1 MLSAR
6 EYAKMKGVEFVGKL
20 KMSYEWYGMGKKQKV
35 WTDEAGNKFYP
46 GISHPTIVLVN
57 GKIL

>member
-1 MLSAR
+1 MLTAR
-6 EYAKMKGVEFVGKL
+6 QYAKMKGVEFTGKL
-20 KMSYEWYGMGKKQKV
+20 KMSWEGYGVGQKQRV

-46 GISHPTIVLVN
+46 GVSHPTIVLVN

>member
-6 EYAKMKGVEFVGKL
+6 EYAKMKCVKFVGKL
-20 KMSYEWYGMGKKQKV
+20 KMSYEGYGMGQKQKV
-35 WTDEAGNKFYP
+35 WIDEADNKFYP
-46 GISHPTIVLVN
+46 GVSHPTIVLAD

>member
-6 EYAKMKGVEFVGKL
+6 EYAKMKGVQFVGKL
-20 KMSYEWYGMGKKQKV
+20 KMSYEGYGMGKKQKV
-35 WTDEAGNKFYP
+35 WIDEAGNKFYP
-46 GISHPTIVLVN
+46 GISHPTIVLTD

>member
-6 EYAKMKGVEFVGKL
+6 EYAKLKGVKFVGKL
-20 KMSYEWYGMGKKQKV
+20 KMSYEWYGFNRKQKV
-35 WTDEAGNKFYP
+35 WIDEAGNKYYP
-46 GISHPTIVLVN
+46 GVDHPTIVLVD

>member
-6 EYAKMKGVEFVGKL
+6 EYAKLKGVKFVGKL
-20 KMSYEWYGMGKKQKV
+20 KMSYEGYGFDRKQKV
-35 WTDEAGNKFYP
+35 WTDEAGNKYYP
-46 GISHPTIVLVN
+46 SVDHPTIVLVN

>member
-6 EYAKMKGVEFVGKL
+6 EYAKLKGVKFVGKL
-20 KMSYEWYGMGKKQKV
+20 KMSYEEYGIGQKQKV
-35 WTDEAGNKFYP
+35 WIDEIGNKFYP
-46 GISHPTIVLVN
+46 GDSHPTIVLID

>member
-20 KMSYEWYGMGKKQKV
+20 KMSYEEYGVDKKQKV
-35 WTDEAGNKFYP
+35 WTDEVGNKFYP
-46 GISHPTIVLVN
+46 GISHPTIVLIN

>member
-6 EYAKMKGVEFVGKL
+6 EYAKLKGVKFVGKL
-20 KMSYEWYGMGKKQKV
+20 KMSYEGYGFDWKQKV
-35 WTDEAGNKFYP
+35 WTDEVGNKFYP
-46 GISHPTIVLVN
+46 GISHPTIVLVD

>member
-6 EYAKMKGVEFVGKL
+6 EYAKMKGVQFVGKL
-20 KMSYEWYGMGKKQKV
+20 KMSYEGYSMDKRQKV

-46 GISHPTIVLVN
+46 GISHPTIVLVD

>member
-6 EYAKMKGVEFVGKL
+6 EYAKMKGVQFVGKL
-20 KMSYEWYGMGKKQKV
+20 KMSYEGYGMGKKQKV
-35 WTDEAGNKFYP
+35 WIDEVGNKFYP
-46 GISHPTIVLVN
+46 GISHPTIVLVD

>member
-6 EYAKMKGVEFVGKL
+6 EYAKMKGVQFVGKL
-20 KMSYEWYGMGKKQKV
+20 KMSYEGYGMGKKQKV
-35 WTDEAGNKFYP
+35 WIDEVGNKFYP
-46 GISHPTIVLVN
+46 GISHPTIVLTD